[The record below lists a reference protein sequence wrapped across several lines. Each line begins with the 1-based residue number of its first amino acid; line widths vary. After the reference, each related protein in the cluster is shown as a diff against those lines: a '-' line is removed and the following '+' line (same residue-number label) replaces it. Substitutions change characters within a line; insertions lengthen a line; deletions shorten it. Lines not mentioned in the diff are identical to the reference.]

1 MLFSILTK
9 FLSRKRKEERGRE
22 RDLKR
27 FRAWE
32 RESEKEKER
41 GVWNRKE
48 SERERKFERASLKEN
63 KSLKEN
69 YSLKQK
75 EVERKKEKNTPRK
88 ELFLASRGR
97 LEGGCLPSQGRV
109 SHGHI
114 AHVSP
119 AWSLRLTPQKAG
131 TLLLK
136 RPPPLLLSFTAG
148 VHNVLTPPSQ
158 VSITW
163 ECFRNANS
171 PAAQT
176 HWIRP
181 WGGELSR
188 LSLTSPSGDWNP
200 LISKRGC
207 TLGSSEE
214 FKTIPL
220 GSPLSYYDVVT
231 LERALGS
238 RSLNS
243 SAEAL
248 LWRTGD

>member
-1 MLFSILTK
+1 MKGL
-9 FLSRKRKEERGRE
+9 
-22 RDLKR
+22 
-27 FRAWE
+27 
-32 RESEKEKER
+32 KEK
-41 GVWNRKE
+41 
-48 SERERKFERASLKEN
+48 
-63 KSLKEN
+63 

-88 ELFLASRGR
+88 ELFLVSRGR

-171 PAAQT
+171 PASQT
-176 HWIRP
+176 H
-181 WGGELSR
+181 
-188 LSLTSPSGDWNP
+188 
-200 LISKRGC
+200 
-207 TLGSSEE
+207 
-214 FKTIPL
+214 
-220 GSPLSYYDVVT
+220 
-231 LERALGS
+231 
-238 RSLNS
+238 
-243 SAEAL
+243 
-248 LWRTGD
+248 